1 MNKIV
6 GIAASEGIS
15 IGKAFYVQSETIDVP
30 KKKISFEDIS
40 REIYR
45 LEEALIETRKEISS
59 LQRQIDDQLGYD
71 HAKIFEAHMLV
82 LEDRLL
88 IEDIINQIKNK
99 RINVEYAFSQSIRK
113 YIDILQKLED
123 A

>member
-1 MNKIV
+1 MNKII

-15 IGKAFYVQSETIDVP
+15 IGKAFYVQSEHIDVP

-45 LEEALIETRKEISS
+45 LEEALIETRKEIGS
-59 LQRQIDDQLGYD
+59 LQRQIDEKLGYD

-99 RINVEYAFSQSIRK
+99 HILFSYKR
-113 YIDILQKLED
+113 
-123 A
+123 